1 MIGHATEM
9 AEASGVTIELVAA
22 ALPIYEGVIDI
33 AAANRSGGM
42 ESNRAHFASGLDAAD
57 VDSLVID
64 VSFDPQTS
72 GGLLVALAPDAVP
85 RAIAA
90 LEAAGDLAAVV
101 GEVRARGGVAVRL
114 R

>member
-1 MIGHATEM
+1 
-9 AEASGVTIELVAA
+9 LV
-22 ALPIYEGVIDI
+22 L
-33 AAANRSGGM
+33 
-42 ESNRAHFASGLDAAD
+42 
-57 VDSLVID
+57 D

-101 GEVRARGGVAVRL
+101 GEVRARQGAAVRI